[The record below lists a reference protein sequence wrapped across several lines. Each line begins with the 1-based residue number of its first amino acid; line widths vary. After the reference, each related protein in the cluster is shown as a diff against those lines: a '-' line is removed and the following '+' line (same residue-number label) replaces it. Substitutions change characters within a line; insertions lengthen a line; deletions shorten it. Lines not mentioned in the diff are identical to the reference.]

1 MASTYPPLISDPR
14 NQKWVGEI
22 SEILHQQLNVN
33 IRPAVVSIFQVPE
46 TITTE
51 KPEAYEPQLIALG
64 PYHHFRPLPYKKME
78 QKKLVSVQRVLDY
91 HEYLNFDIS
100 VLKEVRKL
108 VPFVRAS
115 YDTFLEYDNVSMAWV
130 FSIDALFLLYLLHPY
145 DKERSDTIEINVSGE
160 SSSPQSLLKHPTL
173 VDDQTKRSLAQDIM
187 MVENQ
192 IPFIVLNK
200 VNEAIHPWENNK
212 FLGDVFRCFSE
223 FHSPL
228 ELCSESDAPKQIEHL
243 LHYMYHS
250 ITKVPTKSL
259 LTPHDPTGP
268 SSSSSHHKLP
278 DPSLSI
284 NMVNSTGQH
293 SESAKKVFKN
303 EIVQMYEQAITILQN
318 FSTSKVSIPSASKL
332 LSKADFS
339 FYPLPEHDGVNEIDI
354 KDMKFFLPVMTLNN
368 DSEVILRNLV
378 SYEIL
383 VANSDRF
390 PLTEYVSLMCGL
402 ISNVDDVKLLK
413 EKEIIKGDLGDKEVA
428 KLFVGMRS
436 CIPRRKTKE
445 KSKLQREIEEVN
457 KVYETTRMKAS
468 LVLQKLA
475 QKVANWLLVILTA
488 IDGFVRDRWMG
499 VTLLITIV
507 TGLPFI
513 YQAYRSIVGCNKINV
528 MPLSHASS

>member
-14 NQKWVGEI
+14 NQNWVAEI
-22 SEILHQQLNVN
+22 SEILHQQRKVN
-33 IRPAVVSIFQVPE
+33 IRNAVVSIFQVPE
-46 TITTE
+46 TITTK

-91 HEYLNFDIS
+91 HKDLNFEIS
-100 VLKEVRKL
+100 VLQEVGKL

-115 YDTFLEYDNVSMAWV
+115 YDTFLECDNVSMAWV

-145 DKERSDTIEINVSGE
+145 DKERADLSSCTIEIKVPVD
-160 SSSPQSLLKHPTL
+160 SSSPQSLHTHPT

-200 VNEAIHPWENNK
+200 VNEAIHPSENNK

-284 NMVNSTGQH
+284 NMVNSTSQH

-303 EIVQMYEQAITILQN
+303 EIVQLYEQAITILQN

-339 FYPLPEHDGVNEIDI
+339 FYPLPEHDSIEEIEI

-413 EKEIIKGDLGDKEVA
+413 EKEIIKGDLGHNEVA

-436 CIPRRKTKE
+436 SIPRRKTNE

-468 LVLQKLA
+468 LVFCSLII
-475 QKVANWLLVILTA
+475 KV
-488 IDGFVRDRWMG
+488 
-499 VTLLITIV
+499 
-507 TGLPFI
+507 
-513 YQAYRSIVGCNKINV
+513 
-528 MPLSHASS
+528 